1 MHTYISSISLDV
13 KTEVKTFPGSVVGNK
28 NN

>member
-1 MHTYISSISLDV
+1 MPTFISSISLDV
-13 KTEVKTFPGSVVGNK
+13 KTEVKTFPGSVVANK